1 MDTRVDLDDE
11 NELPA
16 LTTRFDSFGN
26 LNCAVPLTMATRV
39 DPFDVETEL
48 LDLTTFCGSVR
59 S

>member
-16 LTTRFDSFGN
+16 LTTRFDNFGN
-26 LNCAVPLTMATRV
+26 LNCAVPLTMVTRV
-39 DPFDVETEL
+39 DPLDDETEL